1 MIESI
6 TRVGVYGLIQ
16 EGEKLLLVQQPS
28 GPFKGRWD
36 FPGGGIELGETVEQT
51 LRRELIEEIHA
62 AFDTMKFLDN
72 LTCTTPISSSSGEQ
86 DLVFFQIGLIY
97 KVQGL
102 QFLELSST
110 TLLSHAW
117 VKIEQLHVHNTS
129 PLLWKLITYH
139 LS

>member
-1 MIESI
+1 MLESI
-6 TRVGVYGLIQ
+6 TRIGVYGLIQ
-16 EGEKLLLVQQPS
+16 EAEKLLLVQQPS

-36 FPGGGIELGETVEQT
+36 FPGGGIELGETVEET

-72 LTCTTPISSSSGEQ
+72 LTCTTSISSSNGER

-102 QFLELSST
+102 KFLELEST
-110 TLLSHAW
+110 TLLPYAW
-117 VKIEQLHVHNTS
+117 VKIDQLDPSNTS
-129 PLLWKLITYH
+129 PLLWKL
-139 LS
+139 LSQNHV

>member
-1 MIESI
+1 MPESI

-16 EGEKLLLVQQPS
+16 KAEKLLLVQQS
-28 GPFKGRWD
+28 GGPFKGRWD

-62 AFDTMKFLDN
+62 AFDTMVFFEN
-72 LTCTTPISSSSGEQ
+72 LTCTTSISSSNGEQ

-102 QFLELSST
+102 KFLELSSST
-110 TLLSHAW
+110 SLSHEW

-129 PLLWKLITYH
+129 PLLWKLITHH